1 MARRSLL
8 VCSLL
13 AAVLHP
19 VAAQADPPPGPVLH
33 YAFDSHTGTTV
44 TDSSASKL
52 HGTLRN
58 ADPATA
64 YVPGRSGYGRAL
76 RLVGTEQQY
85 VTVPEAASLDVDR
98 FTVAALVRRT
108 GVENPSTLGR
118 WEVLEKAGA
127 YWLNVRT
134 TGQVRGGGFFGGCA
148 DDRYWRYVDSTRT
161 VPVGSWTHVAATYDG
176 SRLRLFVGGRA
187 AGSLAVTG
195 RTCANDE
202 PLAVGAKD
210 APALGILE
218 AFWDGRLDDVRVYRR
233 ALSAAALADLA
244 P

>member
-1 MARRSLL
+1 MA
-8 VCSLL
+8 
-13 AAVLHP
+13 
-19 VAAQADPPPGPVLH
+19 G
-33 YAFDSHTGTTV
+33 
-44 TDSSASKL
+44 K
-52 HGTLRN
+52 
-58 ADPATA
+58 
-64 YVPGRSGYGRAL
+64 SGYGRAL
-76 RLVGTEQQY
+76 RLVGSQQQY
-85 VTVPEAASLDVDR
+85 VSVPEAAALDVDR

-134 TGQVRGGGFFGGCA
+134 TGQVRAGGFFGGCT
-148 DDRYWRYVDSTRT
+148 DDRFWRYVDSTRT
-161 VPVGSWTHVAATYDG
+161 VPVGTWTHVAATYDG
-176 SRLRLFVGGRA
+176 SRLRLYIGGRA

-233 ALSAAALADLA
+233 ALSATAVADLA